1 MVEQAKQSLMPSR
14 AIVDCASLSDVGC
27 IREQNEDSLGY
38 WEPENAEE
46 LERKG
51 VLAVVADGMGGY
63 EGGQE
68 ASRLA
73 VETVCDTYRNSEADP
88 QSALL
93 SALQVAHER
102 IQQYAMQHPEFT
114 GMGTTCTAISVVG
127 ASLSFA
133 HVGDSR
139 LYLVRGSVISRLTRD
154 HSYVSR
160 LVENGLLKAHE
171 AENHPQRH
179 ILTAA
184 LGVGADLLPDCP
196 EHPWTLMKDDSLVL
210 CSDGL
215 WGLISDK
222 EIQQIV
228 VNGTPSEGCRGLVE
242 LAKERGGTDNISV
255 QILRITGDPAAPAS
269 LV

>member
-1 MVEQAKQSLMPSR
+1 MRTGPIVE
-14 AIVDCASLSDVGC
+14 CASLSDVGC
-27 IREQNEDSLGY
+27 IREQNEDSVGC
-38 WEPENAEE
+38 WTPEQPEE

-73 VETVCDTYRNSEADP
+73 VETVCDAYRNSEADP
-88 QSALL
+88 QGALVA
-93 SALQVAHER
+93 ALQLAHER
-102 IQQYAMQHPEFT
+102 IQQYAAQHPELL
-114 GMGTTCTAISVVG
+114 GMGTTCTALAVVRG
-127 ASLSFA
+127 TLLFA

-139 LYLVRGSVISRLTRD
+139 LYLVRGATISRLTRD

-160 LVENGLLKAHE
+160 LVENGLLRAHE

-184 LGVGADLLPDCP
+184 LGVGTDLIPDCP
-196 EHPWTLMKDDSLVL
+196 ENPWGLMKDDSLVL

-215 WGLISDK
+215 WGAVSDG
-222 EIQQIV
+222 EIHQIV
-228 VNGTPSEGCRGLVE
+228 SNGNPSDSCRELVE
-242 LAKERGGTDNISV
+242 LAKQRGGLDNITV
-255 QILRITGDPAAPAS
+255 QILRVTADPALAAS
-269 LV
+269 MS